1 MAGASNTPE
10 QVFGDY
16 VLLEPLAESRTGKIF
31 KAKNRAMGR
40 LAALKLFSQQA
51 AEMPQ
56 LLERFQRKIKILA
69 RLNHPNLV
77 AAQTAG
83 EHAGTRYLAMEYVDG
98 RDLSS
103 TIKKQGPLAVA
114 EAVDYV
120 AQAAAGLGHA
130 HAQGVYHR
138 NVKPSNLM
146 VDRQGVVKVVGFG
159 LAHVEAGTPA
169 AQGGGG
175 VELTQQGQLFG
186 SQEYIAPEQIADAAH
201 ADQRADIYS
210 LGCTLHTLLT
220 GRPPYPGKSAIA
232 QFMAHRGSPIPSLR
246 PVRPEVPGPVDAV
259 FQKMLAKKPE
269 ERYQS
274 MDEVIAA
281 LRGAMGGQGKP
292 ADKVEPAGKPLPTD
306 KVEAAGQAGPAD
318 KAVPRAGSAEPRGD
332 AASGQLTGPGGVI
345 LDQYLFLE
353 QLSSSRTGLVFKA
366 QHRLMDRTVA
376 VKFLAPHAAG
386 STTLVQRFHR
396 AVKILAQLEHRNLV
410 RALEANQKGDAH
422 YLVMEYFDGQD
433 LRRVLQEKGPFSV
446 AEAVRYTVQAAEGLD
461 CAHACGVCHRN
472 VKPSNLLVDRA
483 GLLKVV
489 GFTLAHVEADGPLA
503 GADAAE
509 ELTRQGMMM
518 GTCGFMAPEQALDSS
533 NVDRRADIYSLGCT
547 LHMLL
552 TGHRP
557 YAGKT
562 KTQMVLAHRTQPIP
576 SLRTLRAEVPE
587 ALDRVFQ
594 KMLAKQPADRYAS
607 MKEVIAALEASLA
620 APSDASATL
629 AEQPG
634 AASGLQGGAAD
645 AVAAGTT
652 ADHLRAAIGLQGAA
666 AGQAAPD
673 GDAAKPKARRSSGP
687 RTVPVVAGGVLA
699 CLVFIAAVQYF
710 QSRKPPQ
717 VADST
722 PPAQSSR
729 QPDVTPKTKGA
740 DLPDAVAPHAFDI
753 GKSPEPKVEPKV
765 EPKIEPKIEPK
776 VEPKVELKPEPGP
789 PSETPGAKS
798 AESKEPPAA
807 AKPAREAVPEEAAR
821 QRAAKQLQDAFEQEL
836 AGAAT
841 ASQKVS
847 VAKKMLDQCQTIA
860 NDPAGRFALLEMSC
874 TLARK
879 ANDPAMALEAVDL
892 MAQYFTVDAWPKK
905 TQLLVEMA
913 QGAKMLQHHRAL
925 AEQALGLTQKAM
937 DACQFEVAA
946 KLSELAVAEA
956 GKAQEPGLF
965 RRARAAAKEGIQALA
980 RFHEYEAAKAKLQ
993 HEPGDAEANLVAG
1006 RYECLVLADWDS
1018 GLPKLA
1024 AGSDESLRGLAKK
1037 DLAAPEDVEA
1047 RAEVGNG
1054 WWDLAKDETGVAQA
1068 SLYRRAA
1075 WWYEKA
1081 LPQAAG
1087 KLLETTLQKRLDQVK
1102 AATTKT
1108 TSP

>member
-1 MAGASNTPE
+1 MAGSSDTPE
-10 QVFGDY
+10 EVFGDY

-40 LAALKLFSQQA
+40 LAALKLFSREA
-51 AEMPQ
+51 ADMPQ

-98 RDLSS
+98 RDLGS

-114 EAVDYV
+114 EAVDYL

-169 AQGGGG
+169 AEGGGG

-232 QFMAHRGSPIPSLR
+232 QFMAHRGSPIPTLR
-246 PVRPEVPGPVDAV
+246 PVRPEVPGPLDAV

-269 ERYQS
+269 DRYQS

-281 LRGAMGGQGKP
+281 LRSAMGGQGKP
-292 ADKVEPAGKPLPTD
+292 ADKSEPQD
-306 KVEAAGQAGPAD
+306 KAEPAD
-318 KAVPRAGSAEPRGD
+318 KAERADKAEPRGD
-332 AASGQLTGPGGVI
+332 AAAAPLAGPGGVT
-345 LDQYLFLE
+345 LDQYVFLE

-366 QHRLMDRTVA
+366 QHRLMGRTVA
-376 VKFLAPHAAG
+376 VKFLSPHAAG
-386 STTLVQRFHR
+386 STTLLERFHR
-396 AVKILAQLEHRNLV
+396 AVKILAQVEHRNLV
-410 RALEANQKGDAH
+410 RALEADQKDGAH

-461 CAHACGVCHRN
+461 CAHAHGVCHRN
-472 VKPSNLLVDRA
+472 VKPSNLLVDRD

-503 GADAAE
+503 GDDAAA

-533 NVDRRADIYSLGCT
+533 SVDRRADIYSLGCT

-576 SLRTLRAEVPE
+576 SLRGLRAEVPE

-594 KMLAKQPADRYAS
+594 KMLAKQPAERYAS
-607 MKEVIAALEASLA
+607 MKEVVTALEASLA
-620 APSDASATL
+620 APSAASATL
-629 AEQPG
+629 ADHPG
-634 AASGLQGGAAD
+634 AAVGVQGGAAD
-645 AVAAGTT
+645 GAASGTT
-652 ADHLRAAIGLQGAA
+652 ADHLRAVIGLPGDA
-666 AGQAAPD
+666 AGRAAPD

-699 CLVFIAAVQYF
+699 CLVFIAVVQYF
-710 QSRKPPQ
+710 QGRKTQ
-717 VADST
+717 QAANST
-722 PPAQSSR
+722 TPAQGGQ
-729 QPDVTPKTKGA
+729 QPDATPKAKDKDA
-740 DLPDAVAPHAFDI
+740 ELPNAVAPHPFVSD
-753 GKSPEPKVEPKV
+753 KNPEVKPPAPPKEERPELKPAA
-765 EPKIEPKIEPK
+765 EAKPDLKPAAEAKP
-776 VEPKVELKPEPGP
+776 ELKPEPEPPPETPGPKPAEPKDAPP
-789 PSETPGAKS
+789 PSEP
-798 AESKEPPAA
+798 PPA
-807 AKPAREAVPEEAAR
+807 AVPEEAAR
-821 QRAAKQLQDAFEQEL
+821 QRASKQLQDAYQDEL

-841 ASQKVS
+841 ASQRVS
-847 VAKKMLDQCQTIA
+847 LAKKMLGQCQTIA
-860 NDPAGRFALLEMSC
+860 NDPAGRFVLLEMSC

-879 ANDPAMALEAVDL
+879 ANDPATALEAVDL
-892 MAQYFTVDAWPKK
+892 MAQYFAVDAWAKK
-905 TQLLVEMA
+905 TQLLGEMA

-937 DACQFEVAA
+937 DGCQFEVAA
-946 KLSELAVAEA
+946 KLSELAAAEA

-965 RRARAAAKEGIQALA
+965 RRARAVAKEGKQALA
-980 RFHEYEAAKAKLQ
+980 RCREYEAAKAKLQ
-993 HEPGDAEANLVAG
+993 KEPGDAEANSLAG
-1006 RYECLVLADWDS
+1006 RYECLVLADWKT
-1018 GLPKLA
+1018 GLAKLA

-1037 DLAAPEDVEA
+1037 DLAAPEDAEA
-1047 RAEVGNG
+1047 RAAVGNG
-1054 WWDLAKDETGVAQA
+1054 WFELAKDESGVAQA

-1075 WWYEKA
+1075 LWYEKA

-1087 KLLETTLQKRLDQVK
+1087 KLLEIDLKKRLETIK
-1102 AATTKT
+1102 AATSKS